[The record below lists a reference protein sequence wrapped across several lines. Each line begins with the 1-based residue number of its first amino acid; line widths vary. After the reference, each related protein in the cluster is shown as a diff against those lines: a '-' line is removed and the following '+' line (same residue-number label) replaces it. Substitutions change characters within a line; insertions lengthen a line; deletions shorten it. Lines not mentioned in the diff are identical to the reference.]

1 MNSTNVMSCQGHRL
15 LQIGVSL
22 LMFSSLEGFAIPY
35 FSAPRP
41 GLSTHTLSALQGVLL
56 LALGWFG

>member
-1 MNSTNVMSCQGHRL
+1 MSCQGHRL